1 VTALAP
7 LGSARLLVLVAGL
20 VGPML
25 LAGCSEAA
33 GEPVQVEVA
42 PGQVVTVSEAPKPT
56 HGIVSGIV
64 GDDALYPLPNATI
77 WVVGLDL
84 SATTDGNGRFALVNV
99 PAGIYILEGSKKD
112 HATVQTTV
120 DVQPGETARAV
131 LLLARVPSTDPYH
144 VTFRQEA
151 FAELR
156 TAGFSFNGENM
167 TMPFTLDP
175 SRALTLVLE
184 STWEGIIQSTET
196 EPLSYEVQEVG
207 LRTIVAG
214 RAANPFTLHVDARIL
229 PPGHDRFLFSVEP
242 DALEPTVMAQA
253 HGDLLAT
260 LFYNEPAPPGWSVL
274 AGDS

>member
-1 VTALAP
+1 MSAGRRRGMP
-7 LGSARLLVLVAGL
+7 LLVAGFL
-20 VGPML
+20 SLL
-25 LAGCSEAA
+25 LAGCSQ
-33 GEPVQVEVA
+33 GPTEPVAVEVA
-42 PGQVVTVSEAPKPT
+42 PGQVVTVTEAPKPT

-77 WVVGLDL
+77 WVLGLNL
-84 SATTDGNGRFALVNV
+84 SAKTDGNGRFAMVNV

-151 FAELR
+151 FVEAR
-156 TAGFSFNGENM
+156 TAGLSFSSEN
-167 TMPFTLDP
+167 TTLTFTLDP

-184 STWEGIIQSTET
+184 STWEGIIQSTE
-196 EPLSYEVQEVG
+196 ERPLTFELQEVG
-207 LRTIVAG
+207 LRTILAD
-214 RAANPFTLHVDARIL
+214 RASNPFTLHVDARIL
-229 PPGHDRFLFSVEP
+229 PPGHDRFLFTVEP
-242 DALEPTVMAQA
+242 SGLEPTVMAQA
-253 HGDLLAT
+253 HGELLAT

-274 AGDS
+274 GGDS

>member
-1 VTALAP
+1 MIPGRLSP
-7 LGSARLLVLVAGL
+7 LLLAGL
-20 VGPML
+20 VCTVV
-25 LAGCSEAA
+25 LAGCSQAA
-33 GEPVQVEVA
+33 DEPVEVEVA
-42 PGQVVTVSEAPKPT
+42 PGQTVTVSEAPKPT

-77 WVVGLDL
+77 WVLGLNL
-84 SATTDGNGRFALVNV
+84 SAKTDGNGRFAMVNV

-151 FAELR
+151 FVEAR
-156 TAGFSFNGENM
+156 TAGFSFNSEN
-167 TMPFTLDP
+167 TTLTFTLDP

-184 STWEGIIQSTET
+184 STWEGVIQSTE
-196 EPLSYEVQEVG
+196 EQPLTYQLQEVG
-207 LRTIVAG
+207 LRSIVAG
-214 RAANPFTLHVDARIL
+214 RVPNPFTLHVDARIL

-253 HGDLLAT
+253 HGELLAT
-260 LFYNEPAPPGWSVL
+260 LFYNEPAPSGWSVL
-274 AGDS
+274 AGDF